1 MLNFSV
7 GNYGVD
13 QSLLRLKR
21 EYAKNK
27 TKIVILAVVPET
39 ISRIQSMWK
48 HYSEYG
54 NTFGFKPRFV
64 IVDDKLT
71 LLKNPID
78 SIITQSVKD
87 MKSIPNI
94 KAIEKPVNQK
104 LITKVQSYD
113 SPKIDIKMPKN
124 IMPKVEAKAK
134 EKIKKVTV
142 VEDVK
147 QPVFSFDRIKKQKRK
162 KKRKPRKITFTVKKT
177 KKNTCDRFKKM
188 KSEVQTKKTDDMVK
202 ELKEKGISISGKSN
216 KLLKDV
222 YMCVVNDNMNIKK
235 E

>member
-1 MLNFSV
+1 MKKNTSNSAKKYNDF
-7 GNYGVD
+7 
-13 QSLLRLKR
+13 LKR
-21 EYAKNK
+21 
-27 TKIVILAVVPET
+27 
-39 ISRIQSMWK
+39 RRSM
-48 HYSEYG
+48 S
-54 NTFGFKPRFV
+54 N
-64 IVDDKLT
+64 I
-71 LLKNPID
+71 KNPID

-104 LITKVQSYD
+104 LITKIQSYD
-113 SPKIDIKMPKN
+113 NPKIDIKMPKN
-124 IMPKVEAKAK
+124 VMSKIEPKVK

-147 QPVFSFDRIKKQKRK
+147 QPVFSFDRSKKLKQKKKYMKRK
-162 KKRKPRKITFTVKKT
+162 KSVKKKKTKRKPRKITFTVKKT
-177 KKNTCDRFKKM
+177 KKNTCDKFKKM
-188 KSEVQTKKTDDMVK
+188 KSEVQTKKTDDMVE

>member
-1 MLNFSV
+1 MKKNTSNSAKKYNDF
-7 GNYGVD
+7 
-13 QSLLRLKR
+13 LKR
-21 EYAKNK
+21 
-27 TKIVILAVVPET
+27 
-39 ISRIQSMWK
+39 RRSM
-48 HYSEYG
+48 S
-54 NTFGFKPRFV
+54 N
-64 IVDDKLT
+64 I
-71 LLKNPID
+71 KNPID

-113 SPKIDIKMPKN
+113 IPKIDIKMPKN

-147 QPVFSFDRIKKQKRK
+147 QPVFSFDRSQKLKQKKKYMKRK
-162 KKRKPRKITFTVKKT
+162 KSVKKKKTKRKPRKITFTVKKT
-177 KKNTCDRFKKM
+177 KKNTCDKFKKM
-188 KSEVQTKKTDDMVK
+188 KSEVETKKTDDMVK
-202 ELKEKGISISGKSN
+202 ELKNKGISMSGKSN

>member
-1 MLNFSV
+1 MVNESLTKLLNK
-7 GNYGVD
+7 GVIKIKRKKTMKKNTSNSAKKYND
-13 QSLLRLKR
+13 FLKR
-21 EYAKNK
+21 
-27 TKIVILAVVPET
+27 
-39 ISRIQSMWK
+39 RRSM
-48 HYSEYG
+48 S
-54 NTFGFKPRFV
+54 N
-64 IVDDKLT
+64 I
-71 LLKNPID
+71 KNPID

-104 LITKVQSYD
+104 LITKIQSYD
-113 SPKIDIKMPKN
+113 NPKIDIKMPKN
-124 IMPKVEAKAK
+124 VMSKIEPKVK

-147 QPVFSFDRIKKQKRK
+147 QPVFSFDRSKKLKQKKKYMKRK
-162 KKRKPRKITFTVKKT
+162 KSVKKKKTKRKPRKITFTVKKT
-177 KKNTCDRFKKM
+177 KKNTCDKFKKM

-202 ELKEKGISISGKSN
+202 ELKNKGISISGKSN

>member
-1 MLNFSV
+1 MVNESLTKLLNK
-7 GNYGVD
+7 GVIKIKRKKTMKKNT
-13 QSLLRLKR
+13 SNSAKKYNEFLKKR
-21 EYAKNK
+21 
-27 TKIVILAVVPET
+27 
-39 ISRIQSMWK
+39 RSM
-48 HYSEYG
+48 S
-54 NTFGFKPRFV
+54 N
-64 IVDDKLT
+64 I
-71 LLKNPID
+71 KNPID

-113 SPKIDIKMPKN
+113 NPKIDIKMPKN
-124 IMPKVEAKAK
+124 VMSKVEPKVK

-142 VEDVK
+142 VEDMK
-147 QPVFSFDRIKKQKRK
+147 QPVFSFDRSKKLKQKK
-162 KKRKPRKITFTVKKT
+162 KYMKKKKSVKKKKTKRKPRKITFTVKKT
-177 KKNTCDRFKKM
+177 KKNTCDKFKKM
-188 KSEVQTKKTDDMVK
+188 KSEVQTKKTDDIVK

>member
-1 MLNFSV
+1 MVNESLTKLLNK
-7 GNYGVD
+7 GVIKIKRKKTMKKNT
-13 QSLLRLKR
+13 SNSAKKYNEFLKKR
-21 EYAKNK
+21 
-27 TKIVILAVVPET
+27 
-39 ISRIQSMWK
+39 RSM
-48 HYSEYG
+48 S
-54 NTFGFKPRFV
+54 N
-64 IVDDKLT
+64 I
-71 LLKNPID
+71 KNPID

-113 SPKIDIKMPKN
+113 NPKIDIKMPKN
-124 IMPKVEAKAK
+124 VMSKVEPKVK

-147 QPVFSFDRIKKQKRK
+147 QPVFSFDRSKKLKQKKKYMKRK
-162 KKRKPRKITFTVKKT
+162 KSVKKKKTKRKPRKITFTVKKT
-177 KKNTCDRFKKM
+177 KKNTCDKFKKM
-188 KSEVQTKKTDDMVK
+188 KSEVQTKKTDDMVE

>member
-1 MLNFSV
+1 MVNESLTKLLNK
-7 GNYGVD
+7 GVIKIKRKKTMKKNTSNSAKKYND
-13 QSLLRLKR
+13 FLKR
-21 EYAKNK
+21 
-27 TKIVILAVVPET
+27 
-39 ISRIQSMWK
+39 RRSM
-48 HYSEYG
+48 S
-54 NTFGFKPRFV
+54 N
-64 IVDDKLT
+64 I
-71 LLKNPID
+71 KNPID

-113 SPKIDIKMPKN
+113 NPKIDIKMPKN
-124 IMPKVEAKAK
+124 VMSKIEPKVK

-147 QPVFSFDRIKKQKRK
+147 QPVFSFDRSKKLKQKKKYMKRK
-162 KKRKPRKITFTVKKT
+162 KSVKKKKTKRKPRKITFTVKKT
-177 KKNTCDRFKKM
+177 KKNTCDKFKKM
-188 KSEVQTKKTDDMVK
+188 KSEVQTKKTDDMVE

>member
-1 MLNFSV
+1 MVNESLTKSLNK
-7 GNYGVD
+7 GVIKIKRKKTMKKNT
-13 QSLLRLKR
+13 SNSAKKYNEFLKKR
-21 EYAKNK
+21 
-27 TKIVILAVVPET
+27 
-39 ISRIQSMWK
+39 RSM
-48 HYSEYG
+48 S
-54 NTFGFKPRFV
+54 N
-64 IVDDKLT
+64 I
-71 LLKNPID
+71 KNPID

-113 SPKIDIKMPKN
+113 NPKIDIKMPKN
-124 IMPKVEAKAK
+124 IMPKVEPKAK

-142 VEDVK
+142 VEDMK
-147 QPVFSFDRIKKQKRK
+147 QPVFSFDRSKKLKQKK
-162 KKRKPRKITFTVKKT
+162 KYMKKKKSVKKKKTKRKPRKITFTVKKT
-177 KKNTCDRFKKM
+177 KKNTCDKFKKM
-188 KSEVQTKKTDDMVK
+188 KSEVQTKKTDDIVK

>member
-1 MLNFSV
+1 MVNESLTKLLNK
-7 GNYGVD
+7 GVIKIKRKKTMKKNTSNSAKKYND
-13 QSLLRLKR
+13 FLKR
-21 EYAKNK
+21 
-27 TKIVILAVVPET
+27 
-39 ISRIQSMWK
+39 RRSM
-48 HYSEYG
+48 S
-54 NTFGFKPRFV
+54 N
-64 IVDDKLT
+64 I
-71 LLKNPID
+71 KNPID

-113 SPKIDIKMPKN
+113 NPKIDIKMPKN
-124 IMPKVEAKAK
+124 VMSKVEPKVK

-142 VEDVK
+142 VEDMK
-147 QPVFSFDRIKKQKRK
+147 QPVFSFDRSKKLKQKKKYMKRK
-162 KKRKPRKITFTVKKT
+162 KSVKKKKTKRKPRKITFTVKKT
-177 KKNTCDRFKKM
+177 KKNTCDKFKKM
-188 KSEVQTKKTDDMVK
+188 KSEVQTKKTDDMVE

>member
-1 MLNFSV
+1 MVNESLTKLLNK
-7 GNYGVD
+7 GVIKIKRKKTMKKNTSNSAKKYND
-13 QSLLRLKR
+13 FLKKR
-21 EYAKNK
+21 
-27 TKIVILAVVPET
+27 
-39 ISRIQSMWK
+39 RSM
-48 HYSEYG
+48 S
-54 NTFGFKPRFV
+54 N
-64 IVDDKLT
+64 I
-71 LLKNPID
+71 KNPID

-124 IMPKVEAKAK
+124 IMPKTESN
-134 EKIKKVTV
+134 EIKKVTV

-162 KKRKPRKITFTVKKT
+162 KKYMKKKKSVKKKKTKRKLRKITFTVKKT
-177 KKNTCDRFKKM
+177 KKNTCDKFKKM
-188 KSEVQTKKTDDMVK
+188 KSEVETKKTDDMVK
-202 ELKEKGISISGKSN
+202 ELKNKGISMSGKSN

-222 YMCVVNDNMNIKK
+222 YMCVVNDNMNIQK

>member
-1 MLNFSV
+1 MVNESLTKLLNK
-7 GNYGVD
+7 GVIKIKRKKTMKKNTSNSAKKYND
-13 QSLLRLKR
+13 FLKR
-21 EYAKNK
+21 
-27 TKIVILAVVPET
+27 
-39 ISRIQSMWK
+39 RRSM
-48 HYSEYG
+48 S
-54 NTFGFKPRFV
+54 N
-64 IVDDKLT
+64 I
-71 LLKNPID
+71 KNPID

-104 LITKVQSYD
+104 LITKIQSYD
-113 SPKIDIKMPKN
+113 NPKIDIKMPKN
-124 IMPKVEAKAK
+124 VMSKIEPKVK

-147 QPVFSFDRIKKQKRK
+147 QPVFSFDRSKKLKQKKKYMKRK
-162 KKRKPRKITFTVKKT
+162 KSVKKKKTKRKPRKITFTVKKT
-177 KKNTCDRFKKM
+177 KKNTCDKFKKM
-188 KSEVQTKKTDDMVK
+188 KSEVQTKKTDDMVE